1 MSSDTEV
8 VDLLVIGGGIAGGTC
23 ALRAADNGLKVLT
36 VVKSADPRSTAT
48 EWAQG
53 GIVAEGDQDP

>member
-1 MSSDTEV
+1 MSTNVEV

-23 ALRAADNGLKVLT
+23 ALRAADHGLSVLT
-36 VVKSADPRSTAT
+36 LVKSADPRSTAT

-53 GIVAEGDQDP
+53 GIVG